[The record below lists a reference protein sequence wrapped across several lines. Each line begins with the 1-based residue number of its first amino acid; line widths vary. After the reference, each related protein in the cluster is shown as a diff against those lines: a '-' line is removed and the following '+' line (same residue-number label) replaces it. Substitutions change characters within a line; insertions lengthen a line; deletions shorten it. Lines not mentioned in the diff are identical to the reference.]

1 MAVIKDRKHFEQYI
15 GSNPKFDQLEFTLA
29 ENAVLWDENR
39 NSIQCTCKEGWKVK
53 ALSQKLVK
61 VGKPAAN
68 GSLFEVIKGNGQKQ
82 KGYLRLDAVMKPAS
96 GDGSGKDRLEAEKVA
111 MARLDKILK
120 DKFKTQGPVSICT
133 PFGTYDNCCGVNE
146 IKGTP
151 KADFAIHNHKG
162 ENMIFISHKKQG
174 GAKAFQQYGG
184 LTKKAGTQISEHKET
199 IDFLRQT
206 AQYIQD
212 DALQVPTYKDVNDPK
227 LVAMAIFGPQA
238 GGQKFG
244 VNNCQVIGQ
253 GEAKLLPKRK
263 EMNCYDLEYDHT
275 VWQKS
280 TDIKKHFMSGQ
291 EYRAVFAATYRLGRG
306 FWVDDEQFSGARV
319 GIYPKSLVTGRTNAT
334 ELP

>member
-162 ENMIFISHKKQG
+162 DNMIFISHKKQG